1 MAAVTSLVAIPYLW
15 KVLLLLSLLYLV
27 NCINDILK
35 IRSNKLNCFLQTQ
48 HYSVH
53 EYDKIHRRGKQQNIY
68 SLQYS
73 REMDCSSIKDPLANR
88 LCLIESST
96 VFYTP
101 HSPPLVVAKDLSI
114 TRYYAQRDLQGWI
127 HSFKDIGFD
136 VAEYHFRQPL
146 KLSDVSV
153 ILCLGIVSQDQH
165 CLKPS
170 LYKLLGQEHRLS
182 QVHLM
187 RDILWRKD
195 GFCYT
200 IREALSGYRG
210 WRNFTFPCWV
220 LPADAANLKA
230 KMLKGSEYI
239 VKPAFRG
246 EGHGIFVATTFDE
259 LPQHDTE
266 AFVVQP
272 FLKNPLLIK
281 GKKFD
286 LRTYVLV
293 TSVSP
298 LRVYFYEDG
307 LVRFAASKYNKTA
320 SKGGKEQQFLTNTS
334 VGKKYTKL
342 IDLTWNFD
350 RLKAYWIKKHI
361 NATKVFDLIYSAI
374 VRTLLASEYRFMSDF
389 K

>member
-1 MAAVTSLVAIPYLW
+1 
-15 KVLLLLSLLYLV
+15 
-27 NCINDILK
+27 
-35 IRSNKLNCFLQTQ
+35 
-48 HYSVH
+48 
-53 EYDKIHRRGKQQNIY
+53 
-68 SLQYS
+68 
-73 REMDCSSIKDPLANR
+73 MDCSSIKDPLANR
-88 LCLIESST
+88 LCLVESST

-286 LRTYVLV
+286 LRTYVLCEMRCMSYACNMHM
-293 TSVSP
+293 TCKNQDITCIHAP
-298 LRVYFYEDG
+298 
-307 LVRFAASKYNKTA
+307 
-320 SKGGKEQQFLTNTS
+320 
-334 VGKKYTKL
+334 
-342 IDLTWNFD
+342 
-350 RLKAYWIKKHI
+350 I
-361 NATKVFDLIYSAI
+361 NIPTIW
-374 VRTLLASEYRFMSDF
+374 FMSSTWHMQGIATYF
-389 K
+389 MHLTCI

>member
-1 MAAVTSLVAIPYLW
+1 MSTRHYNPLEHE
-15 KVLLLLSLLYLV
+15 
-27 NCINDILK
+27 
-35 IRSNKLNCFLQTQ
+35 KLAHVGVEQ
-48 HYSVH
+48 
-53 EYDKIHRRGKQQNIY
+53 G
-68 SLQYS
+68 LQYS
-73 REMDCSSIKDPLANR
+73 IELDCSSIKDPLANT
-88 LCLIESST
+88 LCLVESST

-101 HSPPLVVAKDLSI
+101 HSPPLVIAKDLSVL
-114 TRYYAQRDLQGWI
+114 RYYAQRDLQGWM
-127 HSFKDIGFD
+127 HSFKGIGFD
-136 VAEYHFRQPL
+136 VAEYHFRQPF

-170 LYKLLGQEHRLS
+170 SYKLLGQGHRLS

-200 IREALSGYRG
+200 IHEALSGYRG

-220 LPADAANLKA
+220 LPVDSAKLKA
-230 KMLKGSEYI
+230 KMMKSKESEYI

-246 EGHGIFVATTFDE
+246 EGHGIYVVRTFDE
-259 LPQHDTE
+259 LPQYDAET
-266 AFVVQP
+266 FVVQP

-298 LRVYFYEDG
+298 LRIYFYKDG

-320 SKGGKEQQFLTNTS
+320 AKGGKEQQFLTNTS

-342 IDLTWNFD
+342 TELTWNFG
-350 RLKAYWIKKHI
+350 RLKAYFIKKQI
-361 NATKVFDLIYSAI
+361 NVTNVFDSIHNAI